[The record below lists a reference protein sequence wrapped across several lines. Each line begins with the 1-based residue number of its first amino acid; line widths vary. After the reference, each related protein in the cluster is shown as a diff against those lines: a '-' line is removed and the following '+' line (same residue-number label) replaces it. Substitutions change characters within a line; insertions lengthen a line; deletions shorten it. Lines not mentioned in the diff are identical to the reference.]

1 MDAVLLGRRCSRHT
15 AGRERRVAARADGA
29 RTAAGACARAVVGWH
44 AGGGAALLTTGGVK
58 RVRRKER
65 VRLETP
71 RDSIL
76 MKKCT
81 VAKALSLRT
90 RTPRG

>member
-44 AGGGAALLTTGGVK
+44 AGGGAALLTTEVWSGCEGRSVSASRNTEGFNPHEK
-58 RVRRKER
+58 
-65 VRLETP
+65 
-71 RDSIL
+71 
-76 MKKCT
+76 
-81 VAKALSLRT
+81 
-90 RTPRG
+90 